1 MKNCLT
7 RLLIALLAVA
17 AVGGSFALGQSLPA
31 PATPAPAMGSGR
43 TTVPATTA
51 RGIAPLARGGP
62 GELRQPRMRDALLQ
76 LDSAR
81 IALRSALPDKGG
93 NREKALKSVEQAIN
107 DVQAGI
113 DYARDHP
120 EEFPATSGARGAPT
134 RAGASA
140 PAGTS

>member
-1 MKNCLT
+1 MKPHPKNII
-7 RLLIALLAVA
+7 IALVAVLC
-17 AVGGSFALGQSLPA
+17 VGGGFVLAQS
-31 PATPAPAMGSGR
+31 
-43 TTVPATTA
+43 VPAAGSARGLAPLPSLRGNAPTA
-51 RGIAPLARGGP
+51 RGGV

-81 IALRSALPDKGG
+81 TALRSALPDKGG

-120 EEFPATSGARGAPT
+120 EEFPNTGPGAR
-134 RAGASA
+134 GASA